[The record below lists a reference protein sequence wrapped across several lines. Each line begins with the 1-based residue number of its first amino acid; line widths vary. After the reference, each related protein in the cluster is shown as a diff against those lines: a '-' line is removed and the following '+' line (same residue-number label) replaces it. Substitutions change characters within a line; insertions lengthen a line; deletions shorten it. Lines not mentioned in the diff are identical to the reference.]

1 MYATVRP
8 VPRPTRQRYR
18 CGVATRANS
27 VDHRLGTFR
36 GAQRDSLDEI
46 RSVLHQ
52 LVPGAEE
59 AIAYGMPT
67 LRVRGKNI
75 VHFDG
80 FARHN
85 AVFPSSGSVVARIG
99 PVPEW
104 CRASK
109 SGLAFPVDRVPPRAL
124 LRKLIAARQSELG
137 TVEQGLR
144 LDFFRNGRL
153 RAEGPVKAGEL
164 HGTWRWYRQDGS
176 LLRTGRFA
184 RGQRVGAWATHD
196 RSGRV
201 VRTRTMG

>member
-1 MYATVRP
+1 M
-8 VPRPTRQRYR
+8 
-18 CGVATRANS
+18 GTRANP
-27 VDHRLGTFR
+27 VDRKLAPFR

-52 LVPGAEE
+52 LAPGAEE

-124 LRKLIAARQSELG
+124 LRRLVAARQAELG
-137 TVEQGLR
+137 SVQQGLR
-144 LDFFRNGRL
+144 LDFFRDGRL
-153 RAEGPVKAGEL
+153 RAEGPVKDGVL
-164 HGTWRWYRQDGS
+164 HGAWRWYRQDGS
-176 LLRTGRFA
+176 LLRSGRFV
-184 RGQRVGAWATHD
+184 RGRKVGEWTTHD
-196 RSGRV
+196 RHGRV

>member
-1 MYATVRP
+1 M
-8 VPRPTRQRYR
+8 
-18 CGVATRANS
+18 ATRANP
-27 VDHRLGTFR
+27 VDRRLAAFR
-36 GAQRDSLDEI
+36 GAQRDSLETL
-46 RSVLHQ
+46 RSELHE

-99 PVPEW
+99 PVTEW

-109 SGLAFPVDRVPPRAL
+109 SGIAFPVDRVPPRAL
-124 LRKLIAARQSELG
+124 LRKLITARQSELG

-144 LDFFRNGRL
+144 LDFFRDGRL
-153 RAEGPVKAGEL
+153 RAEGQVKDGEL
-164 HGTWRWYRQDGS
+164 HGAWRWYRQDGS
-176 LLRTGRFA
+176 LLRSGRFV
-184 RGQRVGAWATHD
+184 RGRQVGEWTTHD
-196 RSGRV
+196 RDGRV
-201 VRTRTMG
+201 VRARRFG

>member
-1 MYATVRP
+1 MATPANP
-8 VPRPTRQRYR
+8 VDR
-18 CGVATRANS
+18 
-27 VDHRLGTFR
+27 RLATFR

-46 RSVLHQ
+46 RSVLHD

-67 LRVRGKNI
+67 LRVRGKNV

-85 AVFPSSGSVVARIG
+85 AIFPSSGSVVARIG
-99 PVPEW
+99 PVPAW

-124 LRKLIAARQSELG
+124 LRKLVAARQAELG
-137 TVEQGLR
+137 SVQQGLR
-144 LDFFRNGRL
+144 LDFFRDGRL
-153 RAEGPVKAGEL
+153 RAEGRMKDGEL
-164 HGTWRWYRQDGS
+164 HGAWRWYRQDGS
-176 LLRTGRFA
+176 LLRSGRFA
-184 RGQRVGAWATHD
+184 RGQQVGEWTTHD
-196 RSGRV
+196 RHGRV